1 MFIFLIK
8 ENETLYNEKLLK
20 LAFNVSE
27 LTFLQAKQQIIEERL
42 QIASQRNESHAVI
55 EVCFFIKLKI
65 IIKIILVFFLLSI
78 YLMILIIYKADM
90 MNKISDVQELKLLLN
105 GLRTDQ
111 GYGLNND
118 LEQVTIELKLDE
130 VVRQHIIKLKQ
141 QSTTEP
147 QEYDVVNESTF
158 EQALT
163 EAISSSG
170 MKIQSFF
177 FPFHSCY
184 IFIHFFFSHVYIQ
197 NIFW

>member
-1 MFIFLIK
+1 
-8 ENETLYNEKLLK
+8 
-20 LAFNVSE
+20 
-27 LTFLQAKQQIIEERL
+27 
-42 QIASQRNESHAVI
+42 
-55 EVCFFIKLKI
+55 
-65 IIKIILVFFLLSI
+65 
-78 YLMILIIYKADM
+78 

-105 GLRTDQ
+105 GLRADQ

-158 EQALT
+158 EQALI

-170 MKIQSFF
+170 MKIHSRFF
-177 FPFHSCY
+177 LCHSRY
-184 IFIHFFFSHVYIQ
+184 IFIHLLFFECLYSKHLLVIDFFICIRGLKTILFHFYC
-197 NIFW
+197 

>member
-1 MFIFLIK
+1 
-8 ENETLYNEKLLK
+8 
-20 LAFNVSE
+20 
-27 LTFLQAKQQIIEERL
+27 
-42 QIASQRNESHAVI
+42 VI
-55 EVCFFIKLKI
+55 EVCFFIKFKI
-65 IIKIILVFFLLSI
+65 IIKILISFIKHLSDD
-78 YLMILIIYKADM
+78 LNHLQNDM

-105 GLRTDQ
+105 GLRIDQ

-141 QSTTEP
+141 QSTTES

-170 MKIQSFF
+170 MKIHSLFF
-177 FPFHSCY
+177 ICHSRY
-184 IFIHFFFSHVYIQ
+184 IFIHLFFF
-197 NIFW
+197 